1 MSTATTS
8 IWDAVVGQPVAVDRL
23 TRAATAPVHAYLF
36 VGPAGSTKKEAA
48 RAFAA
53 LLLGCVDLT
62 DRAADLVLRGEH
74 PDVHEVARV
83 GASITFAQAREI
95 VRLAALAPVE
105 GERKV
110 MILDEFHLLSPEG
123 AAILLK
129 TIEEPPPSTTFLVLA
144 DFVPHDLI
152 TISSRCARIE
162 FRTIQ
167 AGDIERRLRDEGV
180 AEDAAREAAVAA
192 GGSLERGRVLASD
205 PDLADRRRAFAS
217 VPRRLDGTGNTMMQ
231 IVDDLLARI
240 EAAATPLSE
249 RQAAEIVD
257 LDERIARYGE
267 RGSGRKTLEER
278 HKRELRRHRT
288 DELLAGLTVMAGSY
302 RDAMIEGT
310 AGDATQVAAGVA
322 RIHAAMEAFER
333 NPNES
338 LMLQDLLWSLPV
350 LSSGVPR

>member
-1 MSTATTS
+1 VSAATTS

-23 TRAATAPVHAYLF
+23 TRAAAAPVHAYLF

-53 LLLGCVDLT
+53 LLLGSDDPAART
-62 DRAADLVLRGEH
+62 ADLVLRGEH

-95 VRLAALAPVE
+95 VRVAALAPIE
-105 GERKV
+105 GDRKV

-167 AGDIERRLRDEGV
+167 ASDIEQRLLAEGITDE
-180 AEDAAREAAVAA
+180 AAREAAASA
-192 GGSLERGRVLASD
+192 GGSVERARVLASD
-205 PDLADRRRAFAS
+205 PDVADRRRAFAT
-217 VPRRLDGTGNTMMQ
+217 VPRRLDGTGSTVMQ
-231 IVDDLLARI
+231 IVDDLMARI

-278 HKRELRRHRT
+278 HKRELRRHRN

-302 RDAMIEGT
+302 RDAMVEGT
-310 AGDATQVAAGVA
+310 AGDPTQVAAGVT

-333 NPNES
+333 NPNEA
-338 LMLQDLLWSLPV
+338 LMLQELLWSLPV
-350 LSSGVPR
+350 LTSGPHR